1 MPDSATRDEAVQT
14 TVQASSCDTLYYDG
28 RCPLCAAEIEALR
41 DLRGEQLALV
51 DIHSSTAVS
60 PEDGISPS
68 RDELLRTLH
77 LRRADGHW
85 LTGADANVSAWAGTR
100 RGAVLR
106 ALRWPVIRHAVDL
119 AYAIWAK
126 WRYWRLYGEQFVDE
140 RHASRSTDP

>member
-1 MPDSATRDEAVQT
+1 MPDSATRDEAVQA
-14 TVQASSCDTLYYDG
+14 TVQAPSCDTLYYDG

-51 DIHSSTAVS
+51 DIHSGAAVS
-60 PEDGISPS
+60 PEDAAAPS

-77 LRRADGHW
+77 LRRADGRW

-100 RGAVLR
+100 RGAALR
-106 ALRWPVIRHAVDL
+106 ALRWPVIRPVVDL

-126 WRYWRLYGEQFVDE
+126 WRYWRLYGKQFVDE
-140 RHASRSTDP
+140 RHASRPTDP